1 MAKKD
6 SERRPAAKDAA
17 QNKKSAKA
25 NGKSKKPSVFKRM
38 GKYFRELKAELKR
51 VIWPS
56 KEKMKQSAAV
66 VLAIILASAVLI
78 WIVDA
83 LMTQILTAGG
93 FYSTTSSTTSAT
105 TTAVTETV
113 ETTADSQ
120 STETADSSEQVTV
133 TVAEA
138 TTAAA
143 SSN

>member
-1 MAKKD
+1 MAKQD
-6 SERRPAAKDAA
+6 SERRPAAKEAA
-17 QNKKSAKA
+17 PNKKSAKI

-51 VIWPS
+51 VIWPG

-93 FYSTTSSTTSAT
+93 FYSTTSSTTAAT
-105 TTAVTETV
+105 TAAVTETA

-120 STETADSSEQVTV
+120 STESADSSESVTV
-133 TVAEA
+133 TVAE

-143 SSN
+143 TTGN